1 MMGFKTEK
9 ELIQEG
15 YRFVAGIDEVGR
27 GSLFGPVVA
36 AAVVFPAE
44 FFLKKKPTWAGE
56 VFDSKLVRPT
66 KRVELVPF
74 ILETAADF
82 GLGYATSGEIDR
94 LNILRATRLAMV
106 RALDDLKF
114 RPDIILVDG
123 YPIKDLNYLQRG
135 ILQGD
140 RKVFSIAAASI
151 VAKVFRD
158 GLIQLLGELYPGY
171 QLNKHKGYATRV
183 HYQAL
188 EELGPCP
195 LHRRSFKLYKERMLI
210 K

>member
-1 MMGFKTEK
+1 MGFKTEK

-94 LNILRATRLAMV
+94 LNIFRATRLAMV

>member
-1 MMGFKTEK
+1 
-9 ELIQEG
+9 
-15 YRFVAGIDEVGR
+15 VAGIDEVGR

>member
-183 HYQAL
+183 HYQVL

>member
-1 MMGFKTEK
+1 M
-9 ELIQEG
+9 
-15 YRFVAGIDEVGR
+15 AGIDEVGR